1 MAFENGLDTDC
12 DFSEIII
19 DLQKIKK
26 MELLINLS
34 KDIDGNEFSEI
45 NYISEKETSKIQRI
59 LKNMNENFNA
69 NNDKNNNGINKI
81 NFKDKI
87 NIKDNNINLDEK
99 KTNVNN
105 ENGTFSSKKL
115 NENEPIYDDLDG
127 EPI

>member
-69 NNDKNNNGINKI
+69 NNDKNNNDINKI

-87 NIKDNNINLDEK
+87 NIKDNNINLNEK
-99 KTNVNN
+99 KTNIKN

-127 EPI
+127 EPL

>member
-69 NNDKNNNGINKI
+69 NNDKNNNDINKI

-99 KTNVNN
+99 KTNVND

>member
-69 NNDKNNNGINKI
+69 NNDKNNNDINKI

-127 EPI
+127 EPL

>member
-69 NNDKNNNGINKI
+69 NNDKNNNDINKI

-99 KTNVNN
+99 KTNIKN

-127 EPI
+127 EPL

>member
-69 NNDKNNNGINKI
+69 NNDKNNNDINKI

-99 KTNVNN
+99 KTNIKN

>member
-19 DLQKIKK
+19 DLQKIIK

-69 NNDKNNNGINKI
+69 NNDKNNSDINKI

-127 EPI
+127 EPL

>member
-69 NNDKNNNGINKI
+69 NNDKNNNDINKI

-99 KTNVNN
+99 KTNIKN

-115 NENEPIYDDLDG
+115 NENEPIYDDLAG
-127 EPI
+127 EPL

>member
-69 NNDKNNNGINKI
+69 NNDKNNNDINKI

-105 ENGTFSSKKL
+105 ENGTFSSNKL